1 MVAHRLE
8 VRLDPEHRRK
18 LEEITVARGAPI
30 SVVVRELI
38 DRAYEEVDLA
48 ARLRA
53 VEELAQMEIEEMPD
67 PDKLSRQLASTYD
80 VADLH

>member
-1 MVAHRLE
+1 MAAHRLE

-18 LEEITVARGAPI
+18 LEEITVARGAPV

-67 PDKLSRQLASTYD
+67 PDELSRQLASTYD
-80 VADLH
+80 VANLH